1 MVRRATVDDEV
12 MISID
17 PHKVSKT
24 AAVLDPVTKTV
35 PLRSSGRADPDLTYP
50 GAATSMAS

>member
-17 PHKVSKT
+17 PHKASKT